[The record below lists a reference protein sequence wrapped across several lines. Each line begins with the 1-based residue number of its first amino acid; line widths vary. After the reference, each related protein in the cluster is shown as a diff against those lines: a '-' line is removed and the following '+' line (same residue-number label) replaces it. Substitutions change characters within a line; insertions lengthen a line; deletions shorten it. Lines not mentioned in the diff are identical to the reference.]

1 MNFIRSSISS
11 FTTAVNTA
19 ASNSFLNRLSKK
31 QSNHNL
37 MGNDNDDGEDDG
49 LDRDMLFKDVMDIVN
64 KMSNN
69 ENILLSKDEIDIM
82 CCYFANLANADNDVS
97 QRTNI
102 IDSIRIRLGTSPGKV
117 NNPFVDFLTSHYA
130 KTFSPTSPTHVT
142 TPKGHNS
149 GGGPFDGVSDVI
161 RTSAS
166 AEDDFISIEVCVYTL
181 TCCVF
186 MRSITCIYTLCIVYI
201 YVSHIH

>member
-11 FTTAVNTA
+11 FSTAVNTA

-69 ENILLSKDEIDIM
+69 ENILLSKDDIDIM
-82 CCYFANLANADNDVS
+82 CC
-97 QRTNI
+97 
-102 IDSIRIRLGTSPGKV
+102 
-117 NNPFVDFLTSHYA
+117 
-130 KTFSPTSPTHVT
+130 
-142 TPKGHNS
+142 
-149 GGGPFDGVSDVI
+149 
-161 RTSAS
+161 
-166 AEDDFISIEVCVYTL
+166 
-181 TCCVF
+181 
-186 MRSITCIYTLCIVYI
+186 
-201 YVSHIH
+201 

>member
-1 MNFIRSSISS
+1 MNFIRSSISN
-11 FTTAVNTA
+11 FTTAINTA

-37 MGNDNDDGEDDG
+37 MGNDNDDDEDDG

-82 CCYFANLANADNDVS
+82 CCYFANLANADTDVS

-149 GGGPFDGVSDVI
+149 GGGPFDGVSDII

-166 AEDDFISIEVCVYTL
+166 AEDDIISIEVCVYSL
-181 TCCVF
+181 TYYMS
-186 MRSITCIYTLCIVYI
+186 MRRIHAIWFICYI
-201 YVSHIH
+201 HYHTIHP